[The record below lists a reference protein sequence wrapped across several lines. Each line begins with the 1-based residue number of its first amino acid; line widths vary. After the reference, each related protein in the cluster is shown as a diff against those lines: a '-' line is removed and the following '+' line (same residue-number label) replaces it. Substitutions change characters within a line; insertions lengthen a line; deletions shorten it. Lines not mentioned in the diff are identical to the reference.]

1 MNKQQT
7 KILIIDDHDAVRLL
21 LGLTLKDKYN
31 VITKRDG
38 IDGMAWLAAGN
49 IPDLI
54 ILDMQMPRLNGL
66 DFLKQ
71 LRSSGMF
78 KLIPVLLVSAN
89 DNEREITE
97 SFDLGILDFISKPF
111 NPVKLKEK
119 IHQALQKP
127 SFLPMS

>member
-89 DNEREITE
+89 DNEHEITE
-97 SFDLGILDFISKPF
+97 SFDLGIIDFISKPF

>member
-21 LGLTLKDKYN
+21 LGLTLKDNYN

-97 SFDLGILDFISKPF
+97 SFDLGIIDFISKPF

>member
-97 SFDLGILDFISKPF
+97 SFDLGIIDFISKPF